1 MSAIPYVALE
11 TTAPASP
18 PLGPNKPLLTLEEFR
33 HALGGAIGRN
43 TLYELVRANRI
54 RHVRL
59 GRKILI
65 PAAEVT
71 DFPEREASLV

>member
-1 MSAIPYVALE
+1 MTDHPQPTDPANPQVA
-11 TTAPASP
+11 TDRSHR
-18 PLGPNKPLLTLEEFR
+18 PLLTLDEFH

-43 TLYELVRANRI
+43 TLYGLVRANRI

-65 PAAEVT
+65 PAKEVT
-71 DFPEREASLV
+71 DFPDREANKN